1 MTTAT
6 TATTAT
12 ANGLRAV
19 IGSSKLAR
27 EAA

>member
-1 MTTAT
+1 MT

-19 IGSSKLAR
+19 IGSSKLANR